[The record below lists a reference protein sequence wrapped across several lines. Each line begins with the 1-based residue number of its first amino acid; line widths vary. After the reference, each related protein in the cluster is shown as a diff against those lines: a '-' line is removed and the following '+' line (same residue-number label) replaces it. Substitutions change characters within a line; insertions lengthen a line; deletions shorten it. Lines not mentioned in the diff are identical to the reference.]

1 MIWLVVTRLM
11 YKKGAQ
17 NDIVLCPFAL
27 TLTLYDLLSHIA
39 SLFFA
44 CFYIFLDVISNSHH

>member
-39 SLFFA
+39 SLYLA
-44 CFYIFLDVISNSHH
+44 CFNIFLDVISNSHH